1 MAAMRLVNM
10 GSLKLVHHSAYHC
23 PPLKLKHAT
32 MISFRH
38 LGLTQFSL
46 ANVLCRNNAANA
58 IDDNLYLDVFSVVN
72 SQFWLQFRYMASVCG
87 FQHAA
92 YIVLRSARQRL
103 WFGAT
108 PAIDPHT
115 SVTNRPEYTL
125 MGTVIYIFMFDFRRV
140 IMPVKQDVRDV
151 SLDTADVAFK
161 LKIINKGDLQLH
173 VTTNCVS
180 GDRSID
186 DGDIDICTTVYLK
199 QSRSRSLI
207 LTESSTGISA
217 IYNQD

>member
-1 MAAMRLVNM
+1 
-10 GSLKLVHHSAYHC
+10 
-23 PPLKLKHAT
+23 
-32 MISFRH
+32 
-38 LGLTQFSL
+38 
-46 ANVLCRNNAANA
+46 
-58 IDDNLYLDVFSVVN
+58 
-72 SQFWLQFRYMASVCG
+72 MASVCG